1 MNSLPL
7 AKWREKKKK
16 RSVQGVIFYKEEK
29 RKMDQIYH
37 VSVNPLRK
45 ITAFLHAGL
54 FFCDPQLMF
63 VSHVT
68 EQLCMQILRCLT
80 KIITVMLELQQQ
92 QLRDGLPLLRFGKK

>member
-1 MNSLPL
+1 M
-7 AKWREKKKK
+7 KKE
-16 RSVQGVIFYKEEK
+16 I
-29 RKMDQIYH
+29 DQIYH

-45 ITAFLHAGL
+45 ITTFLHAGL

-80 KIITVMLELQQQ
+80 KNHHRQVRATETAPGLTV
-92 QLRDGLPLLRFGKK
+92 